1 MTISYQRDVASSTA
15 GGFTRLLFKWKGS
28 LYKLICRELLLFLI
42 VYILLG
48 VIYRQLMS
56 PGQKELFENVVKYFD
71 AFINLIPLSFV
82 LGFYVSYVASRW
94 WQQFLAIPWPD
105 KLFHSIACYVEG
117 FDEESRMLRRS
128 LMRYMNLA
136 LILVLRSISSAVKQR
151 FPTLDH
157 VVEAGFMTTTE
168 KELFSAVPANEFNT
182 YWVPCTWFIYRLQE
196 ATKKGKLLNQYSLE
210 NIMREFCEFR
220 AKCGLLWCFDWVSIP
235 MVYTQVVTLAT
246 YVFFIFTIIGRQK
259 IDNYNVHKAMRSGRI
274 PLDIDLYIPVFTVL
288 QFFFYMGLLKVAEQ
302 LINPFGDDDEDFELN
317 WLIDRHVK
325 ASFLGCDILMN
336 PERIPPMVK
345 DYYWDKQDCPI
356 PYTEA
361 SMHFKKKTYRGSAD
375 DMKVPEDKCHMVLP
389 EIEEEEE
396 EVEEGQKLSL
406 TSLLLDGE
414 AEYNLGSPLSYD
426 RGGQAQRVRGGPAA
440 PPGAWRNGAGSCRDT
455 LMTER
460 RGSES
465 EEEEDERRGSIPF
478 ISSRRGSK
486 LQDILK
492 YNQEKRKK
500 PRDKRYR
507 DKQGFVWRRFV
518 AEDDELPVSRA
529 PHPKLPPAPSPART
543 ASPPGSPASNRGRL
557 PGEPAA
563 ARTPFLQSSPAATG
577 AARLDYLDEAA
588 GINSISQPGQHQPQ
602 QQQHQHIPRAKLLHP
617 LSSQIEKVP
626 SIDLEYLEPD
636 DPTGGGSGVVETMIL
651 PPPPPLSA
659 RETSLPPDFSANF
672 TAVDPET
679 ASLRSNRSEQSFQ
692 TCSSEPQLN
701 LVPRQVSDTYSAP
714 NERGA
719 HERKASVRAL
729 KQQYSASNGPLL
741 AHLQKQNRNV

>member
-56 PGQKELFENVVKYFD
+56 PAQKELFESVVKYFD
-71 AFINLIPLSFV
+71 AFLNLIPLSFV

-157 VVEAGFMTTTE
+157 VVEAGFMTKTE
-168 KELFSAVPANEFNT
+168 MEFFSAVPANEFNT

-220 AKCGLLWCFDWVSIP
+220 AKCGLLWCYDWVSIP

-259 IDNYNVHKAMRSGRI
+259 IDGFSVHKAMRSGRI
-274 PLDIDLYIPVFTVL
+274 PLDIDLYIPIFTVL

-345 DYYWDKQDCPI
+345 DFYWDKQDCPI

-396 EVEEGQKLSL
+396 DEGQKLSL
-406 TSLLLDGE
+406 TSLLLESSNIVAKIG
-414 AEYNLGSPLSYD
+414 LGGLVGAPSQGSLAHSKEGGSDYSVPTPMGYD
-426 RGGQAQRVRGGPAA
+426 RSPA
-440 PPGAWRNGAGSCRDT
+440 PHRPIQPGAWRNGHAAGS
-455 LMTER
+455 
-460 RGSES
+460 
-465 EEEEDERRGSIPF
+465 
-478 ISSRRGSK
+478 
-486 LQDILK
+486 
-492 YNQEKRKK
+492 
-500 PRDKRYR
+500 YR
-507 DKQGFVWRRFV
+507 
-518 AEDDELPVSRA
+518 
-529 PHPKLPPAPSPART
+529 
-543 ASPPGSPASNRGRL
+543 
-557 PGEPAA
+557 
-563 ARTPFLQSSPAATG
+563 
-577 AARLDYLDEAA
+577 
-588 GINSISQPGQHQPQ
+588 
-602 QQQHQHIPRAKLLHP
+602 
-617 LSSQIEKVP
+617 
-626 SIDLEYLEPD
+626 
-636 DPTGGGSGVVETMIL
+636 
-651 PPPPPLSA
+651 
-659 RETSLPPDFSANF
+659 
-672 TAVDPET
+672 
-679 ASLRSNRSEQSFQ
+679 
-692 TCSSEPQLN
+692 
-701 LVPRQVSDTYSAP
+701 
-714 NERGA
+714 
-719 HERKASVRAL
+719 
-729 KQQYSASNGPLL
+729 
-741 AHLQKQNRNV
+741 